1 MDPLEG
7 DRMPGLTP
15 ARWALY
21 AALASSLVWLPGVP
35 FLWTFPGAV
44 WARVAVAAAA
54 VCAAWAVLR
63 GGAALRCPSD
73 PFAGALAGALA
84 VALVSAALGVAPLR
98 SLFGNLER
106 MGGVVGLVHLA
117 AWYLLLR
124 TVLDDGGWRRMLGA
138 LALVAGAAG
147 LAATVQWVAGGGP
160 PFRAYAPLGNSGP
173 LGGLLATGVFAAA
186 ASAAGPEAGRRWRW
200 TVGAAGGLALVG
212 LAASGTRAAG
222 GGLVLGAAVGGVAW
236 LLRSRGIDARRL
248 APWAAG
254 AAVVGAAALV
264 GIAAGA
270 GEEASPSGP
279 SAVEATSLAELRADR
294 TLGMRL
300 DAWAAAAEGAAE
312 RPLAGWGPENFRI
325 VFDRHGAVV
334 RSERVTQAL
343 SYDRAHDFFAEAAA
357 TGGLPGLLAALLVA
371 FAALWTA
378 LGAALDPS
386 ATGPVEGGALA
397 AGVVAHGGY
406 LLFWFQDPA
415 VAPAALVLIG
425 LAAHR
430 REGRRWLGSDSG
442 GGSAGTP
449 GRAAGAVAVLAALAV
464 AVHAVLLVPPART
477 AERAG
482 LASDART
489 KFRLFDRAARSRVP
503 GAEEVVARYAGTVSS
518 LLPRARV
525 LARDPGAEST
535 LDAAFASVRR
545 ALSRQIER
553 DPENGQLRA
562 LLSRVLLTEARWRG
576 DRGLAEEA
584 VDAMAEAVSRAPAH
598 LVYRY
603 ALSEMLRV
611 TERSEASVEVLRRAL
626 EAGPTVD
633 ATRVHLARAFTRA
646 GQPDSAAAYLLEGRS
661 AVRTPADTVLMRR
674 LLSELADEQGGA
686 RVRGLQ
692 DLLAETRRTLRAG
705 GTGN

>member
-1 MDPLEG
+1 MTG
-7 DRMPGLTP
+7 TAP

-21 AALASSLVWLPGVP
+21 GALAGPLAWVPDLP
-35 FLWTFPGAV
+35 FAWTFPGAV
-44 WARVAVAAAA
+44 WARVAVGAAAL
-54 VCAAWAVLR
+54 CAAWSVLR
-63 GGAALRCPSD
+63 GGAGLRRPSTD
-73 PFAGALAGALA
+73 PFAVALAAALA
-84 VALVSAALGVAPLR
+84 VALASAALGVAPFR

-106 MGGVVGLVHLA
+106 MGGVAVLVHLA

-124 TVLDDGGWRRMLGA
+124 TVLDDGGWRRMLRA
-138 LALVAGAAG
+138 LALVAGIAGAVATAQWLAAG
-147 LAATVQWVAGGGP
+147 GV
-160 PFRAYAPLGNSGP
+160 PFRAHAPLGNPGP
-173 LGGLLATGVFAAA
+173 LGGLLATGLFAAV
-186 ASAAGPEAGRRWRW
+186 ASAADPEAGRRWRW
-200 TVGAAGGLALVG
+200 TAGAAGGLALAG
-212 LAASGTRAAG
+212 LVASGTRAAG
-222 GGLVLGAAVGGVAW
+222 GALVLGAAVGGVAW
-236 LLRSRGIDARRL
+236 LLRARGIGARRL

-254 AAVVGAAALV
+254 AAVAGAAALV
-264 GIAAGA
+264 AVAAGA
-270 GEEASPSGP
+270 GEDPSPSGT
-279 SAVEATSLAELRADR
+279 SAVEATGLAELRADR

-357 TGGLPGLLAALLVA
+357 AGGVPGLLAAMLVA

-386 ATGPVEGGALA
+386 ATGPLEGGALA
-397 AGVVAHGGY
+397 AGVAAHGGY

-430 REGRRWLGSDSG
+430 RGGRRWLGADPG
-442 GGSAGTP
+442 AEAAGTL
-449 GRAAGAVAVLAALAV
+449 GRAAGAATVLAAVAV

-482 LASDART
+482 LVSDART
-489 KFRLFDRAARSRVP
+489 KFRLFDRAARNRVP
-503 GAEEVVARYAGTVSS
+503 GAEEVVARYAEAVSS
-518 LLPRARV
+518 LLPRARA
-525 LARDPGAEST
+525 LASDPGAEPT

-545 ALSRQIER
+545 ALSRQIGR
-553 DPENGQLRA
+553 DPENAQLRA
-562 LLSRVLLTEARWRG
+562 LRSRVLLTEARWRG

-584 VDAMAEAVSRAPAH
+584 VDAMAAAVERAPAH

-611 TERSEASVEVLRRAL
+611 TGRPEASVEVLRRAL
-626 EAGPTVD
+626 EVGPTVD
-633 ATRVHLARAFTRA
+633 PTRVHLARAFA
-646 GQPDSAAAYLLEGRS
+646 GAGRPDSAAAYLLEGRS

-674 LLSELADEQGGA
+674 LLSQLADEQGGA

-692 DLLAETRRTLRAG
+692 ELLAETRRALQAG
-705 GTGN
+705 EGSGGG